1 MVGLGEFTIALFA
14 AARQTHAAGRA
25 GGEEGMNRLD
35 VKTSKLQLILAALL
49 GLLFVP
55 LGLASLAGGL
65 SGGFKVVPFALGL
78 LMLCA
83 FAAVMWLAHR
93 GHAKSVRYFSDDG
106 LVRND
111 GRSFAWADLS
121 RVVNQVRTTS
131 LAHGT
136 KAVWRTEIQFRNGES
151 AWLIPTKVGNY
162 PEVSE
167 FVRRLPCEHAEVK
180 VGSAM

>member
-1 MVGLGEFTIALFA
+1 
-14 AARQTHAAGRA
+14 
-25 GGEEGMNRLD
+25 MNRLE
-35 VKTSKLQLILAALL
+35 VKTSKLQLVLAAML

-65 SGGFKVVPFALGL
+65 AGGFKVVPVALGL

-83 FAAVMWLAHR
+83 FAAVMWLARR
-93 GHAKSVRYFSDDG
+93 GHARSVRYFSDEG

-121 RVVNQVRTTS
+121 RVVDQIRVTS

-136 KAVWRTEIQFRNGES
+136 KAVWRTEIQFGDGES

-162 PEVSE
+162 AEVSE

>member
-1 MVGLGEFTIALFA
+1 MS
-14 AARQTHAAGRA
+14 
-25 GGEEGMNRLD
+25 RLE
-35 VKTSKLQLILAALL
+35 VKTSRVQPVLAVLL
-49 GLLFVP
+49 GIFFVP
-55 LGLASLAGGL
+55 LGLVSLAGGL
-65 SGGFKVVPFALGL
+65 SGGFKIVPVAIGL
-78 LMLCA
+78 MMLVM
-83 FAAVMWLAHR
+83 FAAVMWLVRR
-93 GHAKSVRYFSDDG
+93 GHARSVRYFSDEG

-121 RVVNQVRTTS
+121 RVVDQVRITS

-167 FVRRLPCEHAEVK
+167 FVRRLPCEHAEVR

>member
-1 MVGLGEFTIALFA
+1 MS
-14 AARQTHAAGRA
+14 
-25 GGEEGMNRLD
+25 RLE
-35 VKTSKLQLILAALL
+35 VKTSKLQLVLAVLL
-49 GLLFVP
+49 GVFFVP
-55 LGLASLAGGL
+55 LGLVSLAGGL
-65 SGGFKVVPFALGL
+65 LRGFRIVPVMLGL
-78 LMLCA
+78 AMLVM
-83 FAAVMWLAHR
+83 FAAVMWLVRR
-93 GHAKSVRYFSDDG
+93 GHAKSVKYFSDEG

-121 RVVNQVRTTS
+121 RVVDQIRITS

-167 FVRRLPCEHAEVK
+167 FVRGLPCEHAEVR

>member
-1 MVGLGEFTIALFA
+1 M
-14 AARQTHAAGRA
+14 R
-25 GGEEGMNRLD
+25 RLE
-35 VKTSKLQLILAALL
+35 VKTSKLQLVLAVLL

-65 SGGFKVVPFALGL
+65 SGGFRIVPVAIGL
-78 LMLCA
+78 LMLGT
-83 FAAVMWLAHR
+83 FAAVMWLARR
-93 GHAKSVRYFSDDG
+93 GYARSVRYFTDEG

-111 GRSFAWADLS
+111 GRSLAWADLN
-121 RVVNQVRTTS
+121 RVVDQIRITS

-162 PEVSE
+162 PEVRE
-167 FVRRLPCEHAEVK
+167 FVRRLPCEHVEVR